1 MRAGAWFRNRSVR
14 VKVLSA
20 VLVGLLALLI
30 VGTYGVV
37 ALKNVDGRA
46 TSLFTHAV
54 KPYENLADLRDMEG
68 DTRFEIR
75 DYVAASSADAR
86 TTLRADMAVTDK
98 QLNGDIASYLRMAGN
113 GQEARSAM
121 MVDFRTRLAAFRQVR
136 DQQVLPAADAGNSSH
151 AYALLDGP
159 LSVADDAMG
168 APMDSLLAAEDAAA
182 AAQAKAAAHTYSM
195 ARTLLLSLLII
206 GVLAAAALGLVVARG
221 IARPVAA
228 VRAVLERM
236 SRGDLTGEVAVT
248 SRDEIGVM
256 GEALNT
262 AITTLRRTVETLS
275 RSAAAVAESSG
286 GLTDVS
292 RKIGGSAEELTAQ
305 SILASGAAEQ
315 VSANVASIAGSA
327 EEMGASIREI
337 AQSASAAAAVAS
349 GAVSAAQSATGTMA
363 DLADSSA
370 QISAVLSVIL
380 TVAEQTKLLA
390 LNATIE
396 AARAGDAGAGF
407 AVVASEIK
415 ELARETAAATEEIS
429 TLVETIRL
437 GSDGAVAAIAEV
449 SSVIDKISTYATTI
463 AAAVEQQTATTADM
477 ARSVAEAA
485 VGAQQIAA
493 SIHDVAGAASTT
505 SLAVADNQAA
515 ADGLLT
521 MSGDLSD
528 LVAQFTVV

>member
-1 MRAGAWFRNRSVR
+1 MRAGAWFRNRSIR

-20 VLVGLLALLI
+20 VVVGLVALVV
-30 VGTYGVV
+30 VGSYGVI
-37 ALKNVDGRA
+37 ALKNVDGHA
-46 TSLFTHAV
+46 TSLYTHAV

-75 DYVAASSADAR
+75 DYVAATSADAR
-86 TTLRADMAVTDK
+86 TQLRSAMVATDQ
-98 QLNGDIASYLRMAGN
+98 QLDGDIAAYLRMAGN
-113 GQEARSAM
+113 RQAARSAL
-121 MVDFRTRLAAFRQVR
+121 MVDFRGRLTAFRQVR
-136 DQQVLPAADAGNSSH
+136 DEQVLPAADAGNSSH
-151 AYALLDGP
+151 AYSVLDGP
-159 LSVADDAMG
+159 LRVADDAMG
-168 APMDSLLAAEDAAA
+168 APMDSLLAAEDSAAA
-182 AAQAKAAAHTYSM
+182 GQAKAASSVYSF
-195 ARTLLLSLLII
+195 ARMLLLALLVV

-221 IARPVAA
+221 IARPVAS
-228 VRAVLERM
+228 VKAVLERM
-236 SRGDLTGEVAVT
+236 SRGDLTGEVTVT
-248 SRDEIGVM
+248 SRDEIGLM
-256 GEALNT
+256 GAALNT
-262 AITTLRRTVETLS
+262 AIGNLRRTVGTLS

-337 AQSASAAAAVAS
+337 AQSASAAASIAS
-349 GAVSAAQSATGTMA
+349 GAVSAARSATGTMA
-363 DLADSSA
+363 ELADSSA

-380 TVAEQTKLLA
+380 SVAQQTNLLA

-415 ELARETAAATEEIS
+415 ELARETAAATEQIS

-449 SSVIDKISTYATTI
+449 SGVIDKISTYATTI

-493 SIHDVAGAASTT
+493 SIHDVAGAATTT

-521 MSGDLSD
+521 MSGDLAG
-528 LVAQFTVV
+528 LVAQFTVA